1 MKYQIIPGPE
11 LEAEVGEVSEHDRGA
26 VAEYVEARPNIAA
39 FKDLPAVPRDGAEV
53 GDQKRRVA
61 TLRHLAS
68 DVQELE
74 LFLAVGGGGF
84 GVVLDNLHVQSV
96 VRSVL
101 VRER

>member
-11 LEAEVGEVSEHDRGA
+11 LEAEVGEVPEHDRGA
-26 VAEYVEARPNIAA
+26 VAENVEARPH
-39 FKDLPAVPRDGAEV
+39 FTLQDLCAVPRDGVEV
-53 GDQKRRVA
+53 ADQKRRVA
-61 TLRHLAS
+61 ALGNLTS